1 MADDEAPSNGGADG
15 GEEAPAVARGSQPLS
30 ASRARRVS
38 IGLLI
43 GAGTVL
49 ALLAILS
56 LWIARQA
63 LETDQW
69 TRTSSKLLESPAVQ
83 TAVAGY
89 LVDQLYANVDVQ
101 GEIAA
106 ALPPRAAPLA
116 GPAAGALR
124 QGAEQVAR
132 RALQRPVVQSAWEQA
147 NRRAHARLV
156 QIIDGGG
163 STVSTAGGEVTLDLR
178 ALLGEV
184 AARSGIG
191 DRVVAKLPADAG
203 TIVLMRSRQLKTAQ
217 SIAHA
222 LKPIAALLVVLALG
236 CYAGAI
242 GLARGRRRQAL
253 RAAGFGLIVAGVAA
267 LVVRRV
273 AGDEVVA
280 QVASTAAVRPAAD
293 ATWTIGTSLLVN
305 VATASILYG
314 AVVVVAAWLAGPMRL
329 ATALREALAPYLR
342 DWRIAYGAT
351 ALALLLVFLWGP
363 TEGTRRPLPAVL
375 LTLLVLGGVEAL
387 RRQVRR
393 EFPLA
398 ERGSGTRRLGQA
410 RAAFARLRQETA
422 GHVHRGGDGRGQP
435 AAHEPIAQ
443 LERLSELHRRGDLDD
458 AEFAAAKRQVLV
470 GP

>member
-1 MADDEAPSNGGADG
+1 MADDQTASNGGADG
-15 GEEAPAVARGSQPLS
+15 DGAAAADAQAPGSSRG
-30 ASRARRVS
+30 RRVS
-38 IGLLI
+38 VGLLI

-69 TRTSSKLLESPAVQ
+69 TRTSSKLLENPAVQ

-132 RALQRPVVQSAWEQA
+132 RALQTPVVQSAWEQA
-147 NRRAHARLV
+147 NRRAHRRLV
-156 QIIDGGG
+156 EIVEGGG
-163 STVSTAGGEVTLDLR
+163 STVSTENGVVSLDLR

-184 AARSGIG
+184 AARTGIG
-191 DRVVAKLPADAG
+191 DRVAARLPASAG
-203 TIVLMRSRQLKTAQ
+203 TIVLLRSRQLRSAQ
-217 SIAHA
+217 SIAKA
-222 LKPIAALLVVLALG
+222 LKPLAALLVVLALG

-267 LVVRRV
+267 LVIRRV
-273 AGDEVVA
+273 AGDEIVA
-280 QVASTAAVRPAAD
+280 QVAPLAAVRPAAN
-293 ATWTIGTSLLVN
+293 ATWTIGTSLLSN

-314 AVVVVAAWLAGPMRL
+314 AVVVLAAWLAGPMRL
-329 ATALREALAPYLR
+329 ATGLREALAPYLR

-351 ALALLLVFLWGP
+351 ALVLLLVFLWGP
-363 TEGTRRPLPAVL
+363 TEGTRRPLPAL
-375 LTLLVLGGVEAL
+375 LLALLVIGGVEVL
-387 RRQVRR
+387 RRQVAR
-393 EFPLA
+393 EFPAA
-398 ERGSGTRRLGQA
+398 ERGTATRRLEQA
-410 RAAFARLRQETA
+410 RTALARIRHETGGHLHRDGAGAGAALGPSAE
-422 GHVHRGGDGRGQP
+422 
-435 AAHEPIAQ
+435 

-458 AEFAAAKRQVLV
+458 AEFAAAKQQVLV
-470 GP
+470 AAR